1 MKLLGKFE
9 WKIIS
14 ALLLTAAAP
23 LVFTF
28 FMVDRLVE
36 ESMSVGLN
44 DQVLSGL
51 RSGVDLYKEVI
62 ESRMRI
68 ARLRGEHAAKDD
80 AIAKELESGDVAGLR
95 ARLEDLVAS
104 ASWISEARLVHDSKD
119 LVRVQSPLSL
129 PGDRWK
135 SKTESWPI
143 DDTHSL
149 EMTFVISQ
157 DFLDS
162 SEELR
167 SLVLTL
173 ENLKENFQPWKMG
186 YYRLFLFFYFF
197 ILVAAVILGYLLA
210 RSVTKRIAKLV
221 GATKLA
227 SGGDLTVRVGVRSGD
242 EIGLLAD
249 SFNQMMD
256 DIQRG
261 RDRIVYLEKISSW
274 QEIARRMAHEIK
286 NPLTPIQ
293 LVVQELHR
301 SYHGQDE
308 GFRQKLDDSLEIVEE
323 EVGTLRRMVET
334 FSEFARMPSVKPEP
348 VDLND
353 FVTEFLKLH
362 PQYEGRVEGNVA
374 EQPAPVQLDRALM
387 GRVLSNLIDNGLHA
401 SPNGEKVQVQV
412 ALAYGWALVSVK
424 DQGIGLSQEAHE
436 RLFQPYFTTKAEGT
450 GLGLAIVKKIVLQ
463 HGGEIGVTDGE
474 EAGTVFTIRLRL
486 EDKPRRVGSNSKKA
500 GR

>member
-1 MKLLGKFE
+1 MSVRLLGKFE
-9 WKIIS
+9 WKIVS

-23 LVFTF
+23 LLFTF

-68 ARLRGEHAAKDD
+68 ARLQGEHAAT
-80 AIAKELESGDVAGLR
+80 AGGLRQLITSGDKQSLR
-95 ARLEDLVAS
+95 AALEDLVAS
-104 ASWISEARLVHDSKD
+104 ASWISEARLVHEGES
-119 LVRVQSPLSL
+119 LVRVASPLSL
-129 PGDRWK
+129 PSQQWK
-135 SKTESWPI
+135 SKTEQWPI
-143 DDTHSL
+143 DDAHSL
-149 EMTFVISQ
+149 EMSFVISE
-157 DFLDS
+157 DFLKS

-173 ENLKENFQPWKMG
+173 ENLEENFQPWKVG
-186 YYRLFLFFYFF
+186 YYRLFLFIYFF
-197 ILVAAVILGYLLA
+197 ILIAAVILGYLLA
-210 RSVTKRIAKLV
+210 RSVTKRIGKVV

-227 SGGDLTVRVGVRSGD
+227 SGGDLTARVGVKSGD
-242 EIGLLAD
+242 EIGLLAA

-293 LVVQELHR
+293 LAIQELHR
-301 SYHGQDE
+301 SYRGDD
-308 GFRQKLDDSLEIVEE
+308 GAFRRKLDDSLEIVEE

-334 FSEFARMPSVKPEP
+334 FSEFARMPSVRPER
-348 VDLND
+348 VDLNT
-353 FVTEFLKLH
+353 FVAEFLKLH
-362 PQYEGRVEGNVA
+362 PQYGGRVEARIA
-374 EQPAPVQLDRALM
+374 EQAAPVQLDRALM

-401 SPNGEKVQVQV
+401 SPNGERVQIQV
-412 ALAYGWALVSVK
+412 DVSFGWALVSVIDK
-424 DQGIGLSQEAHE
+424 GGGLSQEARD
-436 RLFQPYFTTKAEGT
+436 RLFQPYFTTKSDGT
-450 GLGLAIVKKIVLQ
+450 GLGLAIVKKIILQ
-463 HGGEIGVTDGE
+463 HGGEISVADGDP
-474 EAGTVFTIRLRL
+474 AGTVFSIRLRL
-486 EDKPRRVGSNSKKA
+486 DDKPRRVESDP
-500 GR
+500 